1 MGYYGLLWV
10 TMGRAVSSIKK
21 NIVTHRN
28 SYELIVTHKIL
39 YCGNW
44 VYWGYWG
51 FPQTTQTTQTTHNTH
66 TTHNPQPKATK
77 RHSLLTLLITNYYLL
92 IDNYIPIFASFNFF
106 LHICNVK

>member
-44 VYWGYWG
+44 VYWVNWGYWG
-51 FPQTTQTTQTTHNTH
+51 FPQTTHNTH
-66 TTHNPQPKATK
+66 TTHNPQPKAPK
-77 RHSLLTLLITNYYLL
+77 SQRLLTITNY
-92 IDNYIPIFASFNFF
+92 
-106 LHICNVK
+106 